1 MRGGEERNG
10 RRGKMEGQG
19 GREEGQKVCAFLLT
33 YYKINLNG
41 ERKWGKQMSH
51 VCKEDFHAHDYNEC
65 YFSPGV
71 APVKQVSPQHA
82 SGRPVSP
89 TRPPDILYGPQGQR
103 SNGKDFNT
111 ELS

>member
-1 MRGGEERNG
+1 MEGGGRWRGKGGEKKD
-10 RRGKMEGQG
+10 RRC
-19 GREEGQKVCAFLLT
+19 VCFYS

-51 VCKEDFHAHDYNEC
+51 VCKEDFRDYNEC

>member
-1 MRGGEERNG
+1 MVKGSG
-10 RRGKMEGQG
+10 
-19 GREEGQKVCAFLLT
+19 
-33 YYKINLNG
+33 
-41 ERKWGKQMSH
+41 GKQMSH
-51 VCKEDFHAHDYNEC
+51 VYKEDFRAYDYNEC